1 MPEDSTTPHAATDVI
16 ASYDRAH
23 DWHSLNAMLN
33 LYDKQGRIQFDKD
46 IQAVREYVEKHVL
59 PNTVRFN
66 STQDRLSRLIADGYY
81 DESVFAQYDAEFLDR
96 FYRNVDDCGFE
107 FDTFLGAFK
116 FHRSYALKTFDGKQY
131 LENFPQRAAARRCA
145 RACRRRPCGRRIVF
159 RRTYIR
165 TFPTGDAHFPQP
177 RQGAARRGG
186 QLFSRTYR
194 RQHGVHIAW
203 HQRRIAVEQTRWRR
217 RAVA

>member
-66 STQDRLSRLIADGYY
+66 STTWMTADSNSIHSSELS
-81 DESVFAQYDAEFLDR
+81 SS
-96 FYRNVDDCGFE
+96 
-107 FDTFLGAFK
+107 T
-116 FHRSYALKTFDGKQY
+116 
-131 LENFPQRAAARRCA
+131 
-145 RACRRRPCGRRIVF
+145 
-159 RRTYIR
+159 
-165 TFPTGDAHFPQP
+165 AH
-177 RQGAARRGG
+177 
-186 QLFSRTYR
+186 T
-194 RQHGVHIAW
+194 H
-203 HQRRIAVEQTRWRR
+203 
-217 RAVA
+217 

>member
-116 FHRSYALKTFDGKQY
+116 FHRSYA
-131 LENFPQRAAARRCA
+131 
-145 RACRRRPCGRRIVF
+145 RRIVF

>member
-131 LENFPQRAAARRCA
+131 LENFPQRAAAVA
-145 RACRRRPCGRRIVF
+145 LALAPATMRPPNRISK
-159 RRTYIR
+159 TYIR

>member
-81 DESVFAQYDAEFLDR
+81 DESVLP
-96 FYRNVDDCGFE
+96 NMMPNS
-107 FDTFLGAFK
+107 L
-116 FHRSYALKTFDGKQY
+116 
-131 LENFPQRAAARRCA
+131 
-145 RACRRRPCGRRIVF
+145 
-159 RRTYIR
+159 
-165 TFPTGDAHFPQP
+165 TGSTATWMTADSNSIHSSELSSSTAH
-177 RQGAARRGG
+177 
-186 QLFSRTYR
+186 T
-194 RQHGVHIAW
+194 H
-203 HQRRIAVEQTRWRR
+203 
-217 RAVA
+217 

>member
-1 MPEDSTTPHAATDVI
+1 MTPHAATDVTT
-16 ASYDRAH
+16 SYDRAH

-46 IQAVREYVEKHVL
+46 LQAVHEYVEKHVL
-59 PNTVRFN
+59 PNTIHFK

-96 FYRNVDDCGFE
+96 FYRNVEDCGFE

-131 LENFPQRAAARRCA
+131 LENFPQRVAAVALALAAGDQAAAESYFEDSYQGVSNRRLPLSSTSVKRSA
-145 RACRRRPCGRRIVF
+145 ERRSAVF
-159 RRTYIR
+159 SYVSKT
-165 TFPTGDAHFPQP
+165 TWSP
-177 RQGAARRGG
+177 
-186 QLFSRTYR
+186 YR
-194 RQHGVHIAW
+194 
-203 HQRRIAVEQTRWRR
+203 
-217 RAVA
+217 VASTPHCS

>member
-1 MPEDSTTPHAATDVI
+1 MPEDSTTSHAATDVT

-46 IQAVREYVEKHVL
+46 LQAVREYVEKHVL
-59 PNTVRFN
+59 PNTVHFD

-96 FYRNVDDCGFE
+96 FYCNVDDCGFE

-131 LENFPQRAAARRCA
+131 LENFPQRAAAVALALAAGDQAAAESYFEELVSGVSNRRL
-145 RACRRRPCGRRIVF
+145 PL
-159 RRTYIR
+159 
-165 TFPTGDAHFPQP
+165 PQP
-177 RQGAARRGG
+177 R
-186 QLFSRTYR
+186 
-194 RQHGVHIAW
+194 
-203 HQRRIAVEQTRWRR
+203 
-217 RAVA
+217 

>member
-107 FDTFLGAFK
+107 FDTFLGAFQSSTLIRIENLLTANSTWRTSRNARPPL
-116 FHRSYALKTFDGKQY
+116 RSRL
-131 LENFPQRAAARRCA
+131 PP
-145 RACRRRPCGRRIVF
+145 RPCGRRIVF

-177 RQGAARRGG
+177 RQSAARRGG

-203 HQRRIAVEQTRWRR
+203 HQRRIAAEQTRWRR

>member
-59 PNTVRFN
+59 PNTVCFN

-131 LENFPQRAAARRCA
+131 LENFPQRAAAVA
-145 RACRRRPCGRRIVF
+145 LALAPATMRPPNRISK
-159 RRTYIR
+159 TYIR

-177 RQGAARRGG
+177 RQSAARRGG

>member
-131 LENFPQRAAARRCA
+131 LENFPQRAAAVA
-145 RACRRRPCGRRIVF
+145 LALAA
-159 RRTYIR
+159 
-165 TFPTGDAHFPQP
+165 GDTIPIIP
-177 RQGAARRGG
+177 
-186 QLFSRTYR
+186 
-194 RQHGVHIAW
+194 
-203 HQRRIAVEQTRWRR
+203 
-217 RAVA
+217 

>member
-131 LENFPQRAAARRCA
+131 LENFPQRAAAVALALAAATMRPPNRISKNLYQDVSN
-145 RACRRRPCGRRIVF
+145 RRR
-159 RRTYIR
+159 
-165 TFPTGDAHFPQP
+165 HFPQP

>member
-131 LENFPQRAAARRCA
+131 LENFPQRAAAVALALAAATMRPPNRISKNLYQDVSN
-145 RACRRRPCGRRIVF
+145 RRRPL
-159 RRTYIR
+159 
-165 TFPTGDAHFPQP
+165 PQP